1 MHISRAQVEPEEELA
16 MPTLHA
22 LIFTKIPTKKYQ
34 EHAGSHLLARAACSS
49 VVAFLLLGVGMLSAH
64 AEKISNDS
72 LQEPYHFTLQ
82 TSVAT
87 RHFRPNS
94 TQNNHQDLLN
104 LEWNY
109 DSNLLVG
116 AATFRNSFKQSTQ
129 LVYWG
134 AKFHPIASAPGA
146 YVKVVG
152 GLLHGYRGEYKDK
165 IPFNKY
171 GTAPVILPAAGYCYK
186 QVCSELI
193 VFGAGAMLTAGA
205 RF

>member
-1 MHISRAQVEPEEELA
+1 

-22 LIFTKIPTKKYQ
+22 LVPIKISAKKSQ
-34 EHAGSHLLARAACSS
+34 ENARSHLVARVTCSS
-49 VVAFLLLGVGMLSAH
+49 ALAFLLLGASMLTAH
-64 AEKISNDS
+64 AEQTSNDS
-72 LQEPYHFTLQ
+72 LREPYHFTLQ

-87 RHFRPNS
+87 RHFRPNP

-109 DSNLLVG
+109 DRNLLVG
-116 AATFRNSFKQSTQ
+116 AATFRNSFEQSTQ

-134 AKFHPIASAPGA
+134 AKFHPIASVPGA

>member
-1 MHISRAQVEPEEELA
+1 MR
-16 MPTLHA
+16 TLSA
-22 LIFTKIPTKKYQ
+22 LIPPKKLQ
-34 EHAGSHLLARAACSS
+34 ENEASSPLTRAARGSTL
-49 VVAFLLLGVGMLSAH
+49 ALLLLSAC
-64 AEKISNDS
+64 ISPALADQSAPDS

-87 RHFRPNS
+87 RHFRPNP

-116 AATFRNSFKQSTQ
+116 AATFHNTFKQSTQ

-146 YVKVVG
+146 YIKVVG

-171 GTAPVILPAAGYCYK
+171 GTTPVILPAAGYCYK

>member
-1 MHISRAQVEPEEELA
+1 

-22 LIFTKIPTKKYQ
+22 IIPTEKRQENTGVCRLAPAKYSN
-34 EHAGSHLLARAACSS
+34 AIT
-49 VVAFLLLGVGMLSAH
+49 FILLGVSVLSAQ
-64 AEKISNDS
+64 AEQVSTDS

-87 RHFRPNS
+87 RHFRPNP
-94 TQNNHQDLLN
+94 TQNNRQDLLN

-116 AATFRNSFKQSTQ
+116 AATFRNTFEQSTQ

-171 GTAPVILPAAGYCYK
+171 GSAPVILPAAGYCYK